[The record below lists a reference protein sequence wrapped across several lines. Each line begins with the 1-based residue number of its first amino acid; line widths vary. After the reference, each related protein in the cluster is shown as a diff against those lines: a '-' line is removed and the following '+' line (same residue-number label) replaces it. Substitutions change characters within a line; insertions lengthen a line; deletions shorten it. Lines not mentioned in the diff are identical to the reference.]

1 MPAPPARDQAVVA
14 RWIDEPTGW
23 RVLIFPELSIGVG
36 ALRKRDW
43 VMQVD
48 AKLIAARCRSHGNI
62 QHTKN
67 QELKLSMNVEIS
79 VLERYSE
86 GARERQES
94 LCCPVSY
101 DTDLLAM
108 LPDEIIER
116 DYGCGDP
123 SRYVR
128 EGDVVLDLGSGGGKI
143 CYMAAQLVGQHGQV
157 IGVDM
162 NDDMLALARSYQ
174 DEMAQRLCG
183 DRVTFQ
189 KGNIQD
195 LAMDVEALDSYL
207 ETHPVNSHADYTALK
222 AWESA
227 QRHEHPMIADN
238 SIDLVISNCVLNL
251 VADHEKQQLLRE
263 IFRVLKP
270 GGRVAI
276 SDIVSDRAIPRSMK
290 DDPELWS
297 GCISGAFQETEFLDA
312 FAASG
317 FTATKYDKW
326 DIDPWKSINGI
337 DFRSVTLTAI
347 KPDATGN
354 LNGQHTVIYRGPFAM
369 VADDAGNTYQRGQR
383 TAVPESTHAL
393 LTNPAFDAAFIDL
406 SNTGSA
412 VATGCCSTE
421 TSNGNSCC

>member
-1 MPAPPARDQAVVA
+1 M
-14 RWIDEPTGW
+14 
-23 RVLIFPELSIGVG
+23 
-36 ALRKRDW
+36 
-43 VMQVD
+43 
-48 AKLIAARCRSHGNI
+48 
-62 QHTKN
+62 
-67 QELKLSMNVEIS
+67 SMNIEIS

-123 SRYVR
+123 SRYVQ

-143 CYMAAQLVGQHGQV
+143 CYMAAQLTGNSGQV

-183 DRVTFQ
+183 DRVRFV
-189 KGNIQD
+189 KGYIQD
-195 LAMDVEALDSYL
+195 LALNIDELDSYL
-207 ETHPVNSHADYTALK
+207 ETHPVNSHADYVALK
-222 AWESA
+222 NWESA
-227 QRHEHPMIADN
+227 QRRNAPLIADN
-238 SIDLVISNCVLNL
+238 SVDLVISNCVLNL
-251 VADHEKQQLLRE
+251 VDDQDKQQLLRE

-276 SDIVSDRAIPRSMK
+276 ADIVSDRAIPRSMK
-290 DDPELWS
+290 ADPELWS

-317 FTATKYDKW
+317 FVATKYDKW
-326 DIDPWKSINGI
+326 DIEPWKTINGI

-347 KPDATGN
+347 KPDAAGN
-354 LNGQHTVIYRGPFAM
+354 LNGQHTVIYRGPFAR

-383 TAVPESTHAL
+383 TAVTESTHAL
-393 LTNPAFDAAFIDL
+393 LTNPAYDTAFIDL
-406 SNTGSA
+406 SDTGST
-412 VATGCCSTE
+412 VAAGCCSTE
-421 TSNGNSCC
+421 SPSGNGCC

>member
-1 MPAPPARDQAVVA
+1 M
-14 RWIDEPTGW
+14 
-23 RVLIFPELSIGVG
+23 
-36 ALRKRDW
+36 
-43 VMQVD
+43 
-48 AKLIAARCRSHGNI
+48 
-62 QHTKN
+62 
-67 QELKLSMNVEIS
+67 SMNVENS
-79 VLERYSE
+79 VLERYTE

-101 DTDLLAM
+101 DNDLLSI
-108 LPDEIIER
+108 LPAEIIER

-128 EGDVVLDLGSGGGKI
+128 QGDVVLDLGSGGGKI
-143 CYMAAQLVGQHGQV
+143 CYMAAQLVGQHGRV

-174 DEMAQRLCG
+174 DEMAQRLG
-183 DRVTFQ
+183 NARVTFR

-195 LAMDVEALDSYL
+195 LAMDVEALDGYL
-207 ETHPVNSHADYTALK
+207 ASHPVNSHGDYTALK

-276 SDIVSDRAIPRSMK
+276 ADIVSDRVIPLSMK

-317 FTATKYDKW
+317 FMAIKYDKW
-326 DIDPWKSINGI
+326 DSEPWKTINGI

-347 KPDATGN
+347 KAGETGN
-354 LNGQHTVIYRGPFAM
+354 LNSRHTVIYRGPFAM

-383 TAVPESTHAL
+383 AAVTGAIHAL

-406 SNTGSA
+406 SSTGSR
-412 VATGCCSTE
+412 VTTGCCSME
-421 TSNGNSCC
+421 PSDGNSCC